1 MIWTIVKREMLDYLK
16 SAKFLIGLIITI
28 TLIAISTLI
37 NLNEYKQRQQDYLN
51 ARQELK
57 EKGKRR
63 VQVFRPPQV
72 LSLLVQGKDR
82 KLGNRLEMTPS
93 SLPSRTSGYMG
104 EYASEHRRYTAG
116 FAAVDFA
123 FVVRVVLSLMVIF
136 LAYNAISEE
145 KFHGTLRLALANRL
159 PRDQLLLGKFTGGL
173 FVVIGSLL
181 VSAVIAFLILLF
193 HPSISLAGL
202 DWIRILLMLAI
213 SALYIICFYTLSL
226 FVSVLVN
233 RPFIAL
239 LILLQAWIF
248 LTIIYPNIGVV
259 LAENFYS
266 LPSEKEIGQAKI
278 DAFQPYEEE
287 YRKYQDA
294 FSSSVRSGGM
304 ASAEVGLRNVEL
316 SALRAEKRYQV
327 DKEFYNRLSK
337 QMKLAQTIS
346 ILSPAVVYDQVVD
359 RLARTGIVELERFM
373 DGVYHYWQGQVVEVH
388 KLLYKDPKAY
398 TKAQLPDFTYPSE
411 TTSQS
416 FVATLPLWAILF
428 VFSLVFFALAYTAFL
443 RKDVR

>member
-1 MIWTIVKREMLDYLK
+1 MLDYLK
-16 SAKFLIGLIITI
+16 SAKFLIGLAITVILI
-28 TLIAISTLI
+28 TLSTMI
-37 NLNEYKQRQQDYLN
+37 NINDFKQRHQDYLN

-82 KLGNRLEMTPS
+82 KLGNRLEMTY
-93 SLPSRTSGYMG
+93 LNLQSRTSGYMG

-145 KFHGTLRLALANRL
+145 KFRGTLRLALANRL

-173 FVVIGSLL
+173 IVVIGSLL

-193 HPSISLAGL
+193 HPSISLSGS
-202 DWIRILLMLAI
+202 DWMRILLILAV
-213 SALYIICFYTLSL
+213 SALFIICFYTLSL

-248 LTIIYPNIGVV
+248 LTIIYPNMGVV

-266 LPSEKEIGQAKI
+266 LPSEKEISQRKI
-278 DAFQPYEEE
+278 DAFQPYTEE
-287 YRKYQDA
+287 YRKSRDA
-294 FSSSVRSGGM
+294 FSSSIRSGSM
-304 ASAEVGLRNVEL
+304 PSAELGLRSVEL
-316 SALRAEKRYQV
+316 SALQTEKRYQV
-327 DKEFYNRLSK
+327 DKEFYSTLTK

-346 ILSPAVVYDQVVD
+346 IFSPAAVYDQIVD
-359 RLARTGIVELERFM
+359 RLARTDMVDFERFM
-373 DGVYHYWQGQVVEVH
+373 DGVYRYWQGQVVEMQ

-398 TKAQLPDFTYPSE
+398 TKAELPDFTYPSE

-416 FVATLPLWAILF
+416 LVATLPLWAILF

>member
-1 MIWTIVKREMLDYLK
+1 MLEYLK
-16 SAKFLIGLIITI
+16 SAKFIIGLGITVI
-28 TLIAISTLI
+28 LVTLSTVI
-37 NLNEYKQRQQDYLN
+37 NINDFKQRQQDYLN

-57 EKGKRR
+57 EKGKYRI
-63 VQVFRPPQV
+63 QVFRPPQV
-72 LSLLVQGKDR
+72 LSTLVQGKDR
-82 KLGNRLEMTPS
+82 KLGNRLEMTYVN
-93 SLPSRTSGYMG
+93 LPSRTAGYMG

-136 LAYNAISEE
+136 LAYNAVSEE
-145 KFHGTLRLALANRL
+145 KFLGTLRLALANRL

-173 FVVIGSLL
+173 IVVIGSLL
-181 VSAVIAFLILLF
+181 FSTIVALIILLF
-193 HPSISLAGL
+193 HPSISLAAS
-202 DWIRILLMLAI
+202 DWIPILLILGI
-213 SALYIICFYTLSL
+213 SALYLSCFYTLSL

-248 LTIIYPNIGVV
+248 LTIIYPNMGIV

-266 LPSEKEIGQAKI
+266 LPSEKEIAQRKI
-278 DAFQPYEEE
+278 DAFQPYAEE
-287 YRKYQDA
+287 YRKYRDA
-294 FSSSVRSGGM
+294 FSSAVRSGRMPSG
-304 ASAEVGLRNVEL
+304 EVGLRNVEL
-316 SALRAEKRYQV
+316 SALRAEKSYEV
-327 DKEFYNRLSK
+327 DKEFYNRLAK

-346 ILSPAVVYDQVVD
+346 ILSPAVIYDQIAD
-359 RLARTGIVELERFM
+359 RLARTGIIEFERFM
-373 DGVYHYWQGQVVEVH
+373 DGVYRYWQGQVVEVE
-388 KLLYKDPKAY
+388 KLMYKDPKAY
-398 TKAQLPDFTYPSE
+398 TKAELPDFIYPSE

-416 FVATLPLWAILF
+416 FIMTLPLWAILF